1 MLIYFE
7 EDFIYE
13 SFDCL
18 GKELFFDSFGNDD
31 DGWIFFYLSG
41 EYFSN
46 LYLINSG
53 SYFCNFSTF
62 FWIFKFTLPI
72 TKGLCA

>member
-1 MLIYFE
+1 LTRAKDEGLLVCWKAFPAFSPLTIDGSCFNTWTFWLAMLIYFE

-31 DGWIFFYLSG
+31 DG
-41 EYFSN
+41 
-46 LYLINSG
+46 
-53 SYFCNFSTF
+53 
-62 FWIFKFTLPI
+62 
-72 TKGLCA
+72 